1 MSVIRYSDILNERIR
16 GAKASDTNGDSL
28 GLEEAMEGTI
38 NILLEVAA
46 SGGKVIFIGNGGSA
60 SIASHMAVD
69 FWKNGKIQA
78 VSFNDASLLTCI
90 SNDNGYENVF
100 SIPINVFAKDGDLL
114 VAISSSGSSPN
125 ILKAVD
131 AACSKKCR
139 VITLS
144 GFKEN
149 NPLRKKGDINLFVQ
163 DTSYGIVETAHAML
177 LHYVLD
183 SIIERHGNV

>member
-16 GAKASDTNGDSL
+16 GTKASNRNGSSIR
-28 GLEEAMEGTI
+28 LEDAMD
-38 NILLEVAA
+38 NIVNVLMEVAA

-69 FWKNGKIQA
+69 FWKNGNIQA
-78 VSFNDASLLTCI
+78 ISFNDASLLTCI

-100 SIPINVFAKDGDLL
+100 SIPINVFAKEGDFL

-139 VITLS
+139 IATLS

-149 NPLRKKGDINLFVQ
+149 NPLRKKGDINLFVE

-177 LHYVLD
+177 LHYVMD
-183 SIIERHGNV
+183 RIIERHRNV